1 MFNFDNDLLIIL
13 AIAVIIFLILN
24 CSAKKS
30 APVATTTESVPVEQF
45 EETEELLEPSQN
57 DIAEQVEQQMTAP
70 ATPVVSAPAAA
81 TQPSTFDD
89 FYNDDLKGGDR
100 EYDVQFNSNNTL
112 AADYNQGYTLGVNM
126 NDPEFKSLN
135 NVPND
140 NQMISDD
147 LLPKKSEDW
156 FETPSVGVE
165 IEDANLLADA
175 LFRSGVNTVGSTRK
189 NANYDIRGNIP
200 NPKIVVSP
208 WNNSSY
214 DPDNNLDGLCA

>member
-24 CSAKKS
+24 CSSKKS
-30 APVATTTESVPVEQF
+30 APVVVAETKTVPVEQF
-45 EETEELLEPSQN
+45 EETEELLEPVSEE
-57 DIAEQVEQQMTAP
+57 IVKQVQQQMTTTP
-70 ATPVVSAPAAA
+70 PTPVVSPPTA
-81 TQPSTFDD
+81 TNTFDD
-89 FYNDDLKGGDR
+89 YYNDNLKGADA
-100 EYDVQFNSNNTL
+100 EYDVQFNSNTTD
-112 AADYNQGYTLGVNM
+112 AANYDDNYTLGVNM
-126 NDPEFKSLN
+126 NDVENKALN

-156 FETPSVGVE
+156 FETPTVGVE

-175 LFRSGVNTVGSTRK
+175 LFRTGVNTVGSTRK
-189 NANYDIRGNIP
+189 NANYDIRGNVP

-214 DPDNNLDGLCA
+214 DPDNNLQGLCT